1 MCFGE
6 EAYFGYVFMKA
17 LEINKT
23 FSDISIF
30 EKIQNFDD
38 FSGFC
43 SPEFDSFLS
52 DLAIFRL
59 KCNEQH
65 SSIPKSQIKILA
77 CEIKLDLQ
85 TYAEPRYSCRR
96 NIDDVIVTSLVEL

>member
-1 MCFGE
+1 
-6 EAYFGYVFMKA
+6 MKA
-17 LEINKT
+17 LKFNKNVD
-23 FSDISIF
+23 DISIS

-43 SPEFDSFLS
+43 SPVFESFLR

-77 CEIKLDLQ
+77 KF
-85 TYAEPRYSCRR
+85 S
-96 NIDDVIVTSLVEL
+96 